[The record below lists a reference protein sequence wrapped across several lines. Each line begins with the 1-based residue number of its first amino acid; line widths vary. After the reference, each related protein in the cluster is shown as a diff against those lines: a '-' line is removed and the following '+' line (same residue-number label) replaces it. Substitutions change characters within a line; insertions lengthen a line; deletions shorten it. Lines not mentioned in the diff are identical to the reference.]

1 MIEYSKIEI
10 QVDLAAVQ
18 HNYRELAK
26 AGTRLIAVVK
36 SDAYGH
42 GLAQVFSA
50 LEATGADTFAVGY
63 VHEAHQLRESGCRGR
78 IISLL
83 GPVDSDDM
91 TRLAHGDIIPF
102 IGHFDTLRALAD
114 RWPAPEDAG
123 CPGTLDIALK
133 FDTGMSR
140 LGFQRDELPE
150 LLDFLR
156 AHPQL
161 RPVMASSHLAA
172 SDEPDR
178 DALTAGQQALFFEI
192 VDALRGAGF
201 EVEANLSNSA
211 AIMGHE
217 ACRYDTQRAG
227 IALYGGNP
235 FAGTARESLGR
246 NLRPTMAA
254 TAPVLHVH
262 TLEKGQGISYGHTYV
277 SDRDRTV
284 AVVGAGYADC
294 YSRGLSNRG
303 FMNAGGVR
311 VPILGRVCMQMTCV
325 DVSALA
331 GQGVDLHVGD
341 RVHLLGG
348 DDPGRVD
355 IHELASWWG
364 TITYEALCVL
374 GMNRRV
380 FLK

>member
-1 MIEYSKIEI
+1 MTTMIEYSKIEVQI
-10 QVDLAAVQ
+10 DLAAVQ

-26 AGTRLIAVVK
+26 AGSRLIAVVK

-42 GLAQVFSA
+42 GLAQVSSA
-50 LEATGADTFAVGY
+50 LEEIGADTFAVGY
-63 VHEAHQLRESGCRGR
+63 VHEAHQLRESGCGGR
-78 IISLL
+78 IVSLL
-83 GPVDSDDM
+83 GPVDSGDM
-91 TRLAHGDIIPF
+91 ARLGKGDVIPF
-102 IGHFDTLRALAD
+102 IGHFDTMRALAD
-114 RWPAPEDAG
+114 QCPE
-123 CPGTLDIALK
+123 PVDIALK

-140 LGFQRDELPE
+140 LGFRKEELPE
-150 LLDFLR
+150 LLDFLH
-156 AHPQL
+156 AHPRL

-172 SDEPDR
+172 SDEPER
-178 DALTAGQQALFFEI
+178 DELTRSQQELFFEL
-192 VDALRGAGF
+192 VDAVRGAGF
-201 EVEANLSNSA
+201 AVEANLSNSA

-217 ACRYDTQRAG
+217 ACRLDAQRAG

-235 FAGTARESLGR
+235 FQGTSREELGEG
-246 NLRPTMAA
+246 LRPAMSV

-262 TLEKGQGISYGHTYV
+262 TLRKGQGISYGHTYV
-277 SDRDRTV
+277 SDSDRTV

-311 VPILGRVCMQMTCV
+311 IPILGRVCMQMTCV
-325 DVSALA
+325 DVSGLA

-348 DDPGRVD
+348 DGPGRVD
-355 IHELASWWG
+355 IHELAAWWG
-364 TITYEALCVL
+364 TITYEALCAL

-380 FLK
+380 FVK